1 LSWRHTKGANNKPPS
16 GIPASG
22 IPARGGP
29 ASGFPAGG
37 DGWGGPENGFVYKPS
52 KLRTAESL
60 HRAQRKIRDNPAM
73 AEERKILAAAKA
85 EREEQFIQRLGEI
98 ALNSTNEMAAVAA
111 CDKALDRIVGKAPQT
126 NKNLNVNVLDGLSIE
141 QQRAVLQ
148 ILEALTGN
156 QGSASEGDAE
166 THH

>member
-1 LSWRHTKGANNKPPS
+1 
-16 GIPASG
+16 
-22 IPARGGP
+22 
-29 ASGFPAGG
+29 
-37 DGWGGPENGFVYKPS
+37 
-52 KLRTAESL
+52 
-60 HRAQRKIRDNPAM
+60 M

-85 EREEQFIQRLGEI
+85 EREEQFIQRLGDI
-98 ALNSTNEMAAVAA
+98 ALNSANEMAAVAA

-141 QQRAVLQ
+141 QQRAVLE

-156 QGSASEGDAE
+156 AGGVSKGDVE